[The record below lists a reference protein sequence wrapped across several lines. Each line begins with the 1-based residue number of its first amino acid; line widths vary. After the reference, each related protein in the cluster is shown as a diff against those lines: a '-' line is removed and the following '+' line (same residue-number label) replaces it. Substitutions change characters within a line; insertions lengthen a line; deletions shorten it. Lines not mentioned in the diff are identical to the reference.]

1 MGQARPLFLMFESS
15 INKSHP
21 FAGFVLVLEEKF
33 PK

>member
-1 MGQARPLFLMFESS
+1 MVQADLLFLMFELS

-21 FAGFVLVLEEKF
+21 FSELVLVLEEKF